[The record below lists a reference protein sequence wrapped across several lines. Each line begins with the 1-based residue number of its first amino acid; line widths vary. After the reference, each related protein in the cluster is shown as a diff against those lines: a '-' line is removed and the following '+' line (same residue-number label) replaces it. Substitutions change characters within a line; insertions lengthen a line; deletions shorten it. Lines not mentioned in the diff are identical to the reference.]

1 MQNILLSR
9 FNSVVPKVKLNTPIK
24 SIDHNGEIVT
34 VVDKNNETTTVNK
47 VIVTVPVSILKE
59 GGIQFSPALPA
70 NKTTALT
77 KIGMDASV
85 HVSLEFKKNI
95 WNETSAFIF
104 GGNTAPSY
112 FSSSLSRSDANKFL
126 NITINGPA
134 AENLS
139 ALGDGM
145 IEAIL
150 QELDDALNG
159 QASLNISKDLNGNII
174 SVIRDWTKEEF
185 IKGGMSYNKPGGT
198 NADREAMAESINEK
212 VFFAGEATDIVGD
225 FGTITGALQS
235 AERSANEVLES
246 IKT

>member
-1 MQNILLSR
+1 MAGVLDSAR
-9 FNSVVPKVKLNTPIK
+9 MK
-24 SIDHNGEIVT
+24 
-34 VVDKNNETTTVNK
+34 
-47 VIVTVPVSILKE
+47 
-59 GGIQFSPALPA
+59 
-70 NKTTALT
+70 
-77 KIGMDASV
+77 
-85 HVSLEFKKNI
+85 
-95 WNETSAFIF
+95 AFIAEELKVSVENVDGF
-104 GGNTAPSY
+104 VLGGHGDT
-112 FSSSLSRSDANKFL
+112 
-126 NITINGPA
+126 TINGPA

-150 QELDDALNG
+150 QELDGALNG